1 MQELKGSSI
10 YRCER
15 NPRFWIFLIKIMASG
30 KELRFLE
37 IGIVFI
43 YVLLFESFLYS
54 FLIKMKEKNFF

>member
-1 MQELKGSSI
+1 MKEIQDFG
-10 YRCER
+10 
-15 NPRFWIFLIKIMASG
+15 IFLKKIMASG

-54 FLIKMKEKNFF
+54 FSIKMKEKKFFF